1 MERQL
6 SVFLLQLRA
15 DTKSVTDLLK
25 TEQTSCKLTRSFLNF
40 GAEKT
45 KFEHLRNPF
54 EFREN
59 EMEKKMKVKYVELI
73 CSLRPPQAI

>member
-6 SVFLLQLRA
+6 SMFLLQLRA
-15 DTKSVTDLLK
+15 DTKSLTDLLK

-40 GAEKT
+40 GAEKIE
-45 KFEHLRNPF
+45 FEHVINPF

-59 EMEKKMKVKYVELI
+59 EMEKKTKVKHVELI
-73 CSLRPPQAI
+73 CSLRPPQAV